1 MKHVYFLPVCALL
14 LVACSENES
23 EADVQTGCYS
33 ASFTEASSSA
43 PNDGAEDFF
52 VTDIL
57 PNTEYGA
64 VDTKVFVP
72 VIHGGKTRTRSTYTL
87 NLRRDDADMGIVTE
101 SNSELYIMP
110 ATEYEYTFV
119 PGTYAGN
126 IVVNDTA
133 IAVGGVVRYRLEDCA
148 MIYPVEYGEE
158 YIETISDTT
167 VYDGTFDVSRSGRT
181 AVLANDRF
189 TFEAE
194 LEDGLCR
201 LRELSPAERKIGV
214 LRMQ

>member
-87 NLRRDDADMGIVTE
+87 NLRRDDADMDIVTE

-110 ATEYEYTFV
+110 QRST
-119 PGTYAGN
+119 N
-126 IVVNDTA
+126 IH
-133 IAVGGVVRYRLEDCA
+133 L
-148 MIYPVEYGEE
+148 YPVLMPE
-158 YIETISDTT
+158 I
-167 VYDGTFDVSRSGRT
+167 
-181 AVLANDRF
+181 
-189 TFEAE
+189 
-194 LEDGLCR
+194 
-201 LRELSPAERKIGV
+201 
-214 LRMQ
+214 